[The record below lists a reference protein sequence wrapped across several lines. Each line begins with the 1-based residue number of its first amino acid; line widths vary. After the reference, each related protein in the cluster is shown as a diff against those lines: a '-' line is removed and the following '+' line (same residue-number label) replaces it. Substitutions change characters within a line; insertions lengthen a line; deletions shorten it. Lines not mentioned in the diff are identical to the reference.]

1 VLLHNYRSTLKDLKL
16 KNWPRTSSRFFGLM
30 NFPKLLPT
38 FLYFP
43 NLFVLRNFLQTF
55 CIQATVS
62 GVVQYYTCKTVA
74 IGRELLVFYGA
85 EYFKEMGYDTTRD
98 DDGNTTG
105 KPLNY

>member
-1 VLLHNYRSTLKDLKL
+1 LAPH
-16 KNWPRTSSRFFGLM
+16 FFPL
-30 NFPKLLPT
+30 FWVDEFSQT

-43 NLFVLRNFLQTF
+43 NLFVLGNFLQTF

-62 GVVQYYTCKTVA
+62 GVVQYYTSKTVA

-105 KPLNY
+105 KSLNYALLNP